1 MRRSPLLRLTQRWE
15 ISEMSKA
22 ANNCGKMP
30 TPKPGKPGKSKPIAT
45 PKPRGDS
52 KAGATPKTRG

>member
-1 MRRSPLLRLTQRWE
+1 MRRSLLLPLTQRWE
-15 ISEMSKA
+15 ISEMAKA

-30 TPKPGKPGKSKPIAT
+30 TPKPGKSKPVAT